1 MPYHSTYG
9 LTPELHRMKV
19 GPWTARLRAATGYLR
34 QATRRGDLRGVLFG
48 IEDASFWVGRIMC
61 EGIGAAEGAAVG
73 RKLYKVAA
81 RTVQDATAAI
91 HGGKALLE
99 AHLDEGGTPGAVL

>member
-1 MPYHSTYG
+1 MPFG
-9 LTPELHRMKV
+9 IAPDRHRMKV

-48 IEDASFWVGRIMC
+48 IEDTSFWVGRIMC
-61 EGIGAAEGAAVG
+61 EGIGAAEGTAAG
-73 RKLYKVAA
+73 RQLYQVAA

-91 HGGKALLE
+91 HEGKALLTG
-99 AHLDEGGTPGAVL
+99 HLAEGGTPGAVL

>member
-1 MPYHSTYG
+1 
-9 LTPELHRMKV
+9 
-19 GPWTARLRAATGYLR
+19 
-34 QATRRGDLRGVLFG
+34 VLFG

-91 HGGKALLE
+91 HEGKALLE

>member
-1 MPYHSTYG
+1 
-9 LTPELHRMKV
+9 MKV

-48 IEDASFWVGRIMC
+48 IEDTSFWVGRIMC
-61 EGIGAAEGAAVG
+61 EGIGAAEGTAAG
-73 RKLYKVAA
+73 RQLYQVAA

-91 HGGKALLE
+91 HEGKALLTG
-99 AHLDEGGTPGAVL
+99 HLAEGGTPGAIL